1 MLGFGVS
8 TPFTAGGWRYL
19 RVLGFEG
26 STQPTVDG
34 VICGCW
40 VSGFNAIYVGDG
52 DILGVTGTTHKS
64 TIEANGPILNFVGC
78 SHFLAAYLLMGARI
92 LVIFN
97 GKGGVGKTTTAVNLA
112 AIFSQTQ
119 SVLLVDAD
127 SQASASWWA
136 ARSQG
141 SSASKKSLGCDVS
154 QENDP
159 TLLGRLK
166 DINGYDLIVVDTPPA
181 LNSAALSAVIPIAD
195 YLLLP
200 TPPAPMDIAALVQ
213 TVKKAIVPSGVL
225 HRVLLTKVDSRSL
238 GEALEAQ
245 NMLME
250 LDIPA
255 CHAFVRSYKAHERA
269 ALEGVAITQWKGKN
283 AAEAKSDYTRVAN
296 EIQRDW
302 KNP

>member
-1 MLGFGVS
+1 MA
-8 TPFTAGGWRYL
+8 PK
-19 RVLGFEG
+19 
-26 STQPTVDG
+26 
-34 VICGCW
+34 
-40 VSGFNAIYVGDG
+40 
-52 DILGVTGTTHKS
+52 ILAV
-64 TIEANGPILNFVGC
+64 
-78 SHFLAAYLLMGARI
+78 
-92 LVIFN
+92 FN

-112 AIFSQTQ
+112 AILAETH

-127 SQASASWWA
+127 PQGSASWWVG
-136 ARSQG
+136 RGDNKPSF
-141 SSASKKSLGCDVS
+141 DIS
-154 QENDP
+154 QEADP
-159 TLLGRLK
+159 SLLGKLK
-166 DINGYDLIVVDTPPA
+166 EIEAYELIVVDTPPA
-181 LNSAALSAVIPIAD
+181 LNSQSLAAVIPIAD

-250 LDIPA
+250 LDIPT
-255 CHAFVRSYKAHERA
+255 CHAFVRTYKAHERA

-283 AAEAKSDYTRVAN
+283 AAEARADYHRVAN

-302 KNP
+302 RS